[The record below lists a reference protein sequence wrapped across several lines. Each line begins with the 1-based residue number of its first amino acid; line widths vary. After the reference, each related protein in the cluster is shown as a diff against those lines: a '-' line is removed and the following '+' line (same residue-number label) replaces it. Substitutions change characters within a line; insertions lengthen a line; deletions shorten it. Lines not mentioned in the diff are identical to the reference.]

1 MRKRTCVLVVM
12 LAAVAAM
19 TLVSCEYFWDITIK
33 NNSDDDVLCTECES
47 LGDTTIDADRM
58 LLAEAGKETRFGYIG
73 TVFHKSYSKNEY
85 YVYMIVSA
93 DSVLKYGAKKVAKDR
108 NFICRYEAIGMAFSV
123 LGKLELSYPPTQEMV
138 DAGVRVIY
146 PDGRVWQK

>member
-58 LLAEAGKETRFGYIG
+58 LLA
-73 TVFHKSYSKNEY
+73 
-85 YVYMIVSA
+85 
-93 DSVLKYGAKKVAKDR
+93 
-108 NFICRYEAIGMAFSV
+108 
-123 LGKLELSYPPTQEMV
+123 
-138 DAGVRVIY
+138 
-146 PDGRVWQK
+146 